1 MVVNSERCIVSTYT
15 RKYDSARSPAD
26 CQSWRTQS
34 VDVVGLGCLVVRMP
48 TRTSGCSTKY
58 VLLAI
63 TTAGELL
70 FRQRRP
76 TRQPR
81 RRRAS
86 MSILSVFGIQ
96 ALPSRRSKIAE
107 VFVRP

>member
-26 CQSWRTQS
+26 CRSWRTQS
-34 VDVVGLGCLVVRMP
+34 VDVVVGILTTKQPKP

-63 TTAGELL
+63 TTAGRTFVSTAPANTPTTTSPGFNEHP
-70 FRQRRP
+70 QRLRHSV
-76 TRQPR
+76 
-81 RRRAS
+81 AS
-86 MSILSVFGIQ
+86 
-96 ALPSRRSKIAE
+96 E
-107 VFVRP
+107 